1 MMCDLECDVIF
12 VACCCCSRGR
22 SCRLSRK
29 GIWNEIDRTK
39 GQNSRKVSKQF
50 APDPI
55 KLATNKS
62 HELLQEISLSKT
74 SATIRVNRSI
84 EADSRIQTNTKT
96 KRESKKLLGSARAWQ
111 TRIRLFIAR
120 IPPNRSIDRSIAVPN
135 TKLEISKIDRGS
147 YSSAVA
153 KPIMPFM
160 AVFQIN
166 SDMCCAVPS
175 SESISIH
182 LGRMEA
188 LWLMT

>member
-62 HELLQEISLSKT
+62 HELLQEISLSRRPQQPFALIDQLKPT
-74 SATIRVNRSI
+74 
-84 EADSRIQTNTKT
+84 
-96 KRESKKLLGSARAWQ
+96 LGSKRTRKQRERARNFSDPHGLGKRAFVC
-111 TRIRLFIAR
+111 LSLEF
-120 IPPNRSIDRSIAVPN
+120 PPIDRSRCQIPN
-135 TKLEISKIDRGS
+135 SKSQRSIVARIHRLLPSQSCHSWRCFKLI
-147 YSSAVA
+147 
-153 KPIMPFM
+153 PI
-160 AVFQIN
+160 
-166 SDMCCAVPS
+166 CAVLCRAPNPS
-175 SESISIH
+175 QYIWGAWK
-182 LGRMEA
+182 LCD
-188 LWLMT
+188 